1 MAENNE
7 YKESL
12 EKTIDTLFTDK
23 PGAPVSIK
31 KAESAVRVAPKPTA
45 VPTVNPEA
53 KAEVKP
59 EVKAEANP
67 EAKPEVKAEVKP
79 EVKVEANPEAKPEVK
94 KNVPTAK
101 APVRA
106 KKEPKPVEKESV
118 WVHIMTV
125 CALITCLSIAGVAVI
140 ACFFYFGPGSPAAA
154 GKPMVAYFSM
164 IMCII
169 ACAVLV
175 GLTMGVV
182 FVLRKIEKDIRE
194 IKSKL

>member
-23 PGAPVSIK
+23 PSAPVSIK

-45 VPTVNPEA
+45 VPTVKPEA
-53 KAEVKP
+53 KPEVKAEANSEVKPEAKP

-67 EAKPEVKAEVKP
+67 EVKA
-79 EVKVEANPEAKPEVK
+79 EAKPEVK

>member
-23 PGAPVSIK
+23 PSAPVSIK

-45 VPTVNPEA
+45 VPTVKPEEKAEVKAEA
-53 KAEVKP
+53 KPEEKAEAKPEVKP
-59 EVKAEANP
+59 EVKA
-67 EAKPEVKAEVKP
+67 
-79 EVKVEANPEAKPEVK
+79 EANPEAKPEVK